1 MGGTGERGTFT
12 REGRELRLCQPY
24 AGRRCWLPVLA
35 SWDPLRNR
43 QAIHWRVLTV
53 GERSRVCPPDCAFA
67 ARVSW
72 GRRESL
78 LIYRSLAPPAL
89 RSVLGH
95 QTRARLLVALFTS
108 DGTVTPIVSLD

>member
-1 MGGTGERGTFT
+1 
-12 REGRELRLCQPY
+12 LL
-24 AGRRCWLPVLA
+24 V

-53 GERSRVCPPDCAFA
+53 SEESQVCPPDRAFA
-67 ARVSW
+67 VRVTW
-72 GRRESL
+72 GRRETL

-95 QTRARLLVALFTS
+95 QTRARMLVALF
-108 DGTVTPIVSLD
+108 DREGTVTPIVSLD